1 MPSVS
6 ASRFFAVAVVGDP
19 CDYARLRDELD
30 FLLSR
35 RVPAVVLL
43 SFLGSDLFRLVD
55 RYAHERKLLQEPVP
69 VDHGLAGIFYLNPD
83 AVVVVNAGGVGRLEQ
98 EVRARRWPV
107 RVLDVRAGVAKTRSA
122 DMVDN

>member
-1 MPSVS
+1 MPAS

-30 FLLSR
+30 YLLSR
-35 RVPAVVLL
+35 RVPQVVLL

-69 VDHGLAGIFYLNPD
+69 LDHGLMGLFFLNPD
-83 AVVVVNAGGVGRLEQ
+83 AVVVVDAGGVGRLVE
-98 EVRARRWPV
+98 EVRARGRPV
-107 RVLDVRAGVAKTRSA
+107 RLVDVL
-122 DMVDN
+122 